1 MQKPSFLSFPTKVR
15 GNQPSGDTHMLT
27 QDPAVIDRAIKRF
40 NQLKAINHLL
50 TQEEHLEAVN
60 NIRYSMGL
68 NHFTHEEFVQQA
80 IRNNQHN
87 QYQQSL
93 HSALGALG
101 VQDQVIG
108 AKESR

>member
-1 MQKPSFLSFPTKVR
+1 
-15 GNQPSGDTHMLT
+15 MLT

-68 NHFTHEEFVQQA
+68 NHFTHEELVRQA
-80 IRNNQHN
+80 TRNNQQTNHLN
-87 QYQQSL
+87 HYQQQSPFEA
-93 HSALGALG
+93 ALDVLN
-101 VQDQVIG
+101 QVG
-108 AKESR
+108 TTPKESR